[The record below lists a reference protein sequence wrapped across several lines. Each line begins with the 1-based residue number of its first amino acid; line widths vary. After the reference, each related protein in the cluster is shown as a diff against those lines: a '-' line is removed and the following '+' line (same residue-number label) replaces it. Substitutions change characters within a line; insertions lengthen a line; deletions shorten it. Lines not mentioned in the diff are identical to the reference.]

1 MFVDSFISLIKQ
13 KDMGN
18 FKKPLKGHYNR
29 NHSTVEMSP
38 LISLYFCFHGS
49 RLSCNFVKCP
59 RLDIGC
65 FFTFLIIFV
74 IFLFLCLLN
83 HLYLSC
89 VYTYE
94 TI

>member
-38 LISLYFCFHGS
+38 LISLYFVSMDPG
-49 RLSCNFVKCP
+49 
-59 RLDIGC
+59 
-65 FFTFLIIFV
+65 FLV
-74 IFLFLCLLN
+74 IL
-83 HLYLSC
+83 
-89 VYTYE
+89 
-94 TI
+94 